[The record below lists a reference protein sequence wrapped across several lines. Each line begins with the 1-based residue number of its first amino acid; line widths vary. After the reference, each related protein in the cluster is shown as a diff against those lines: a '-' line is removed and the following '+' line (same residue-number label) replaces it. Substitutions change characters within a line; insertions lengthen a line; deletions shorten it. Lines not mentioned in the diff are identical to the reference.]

1 MVPILLWLFTGII
14 LNRRGH
20 GLVYISRGIL
30 DNYEMQCQWRARTWQ
45 DHNPGKMYVM
55 YLCTYAVACTLVP
68 VYASS
73 NPCLSS
79 FQRALKYGHA
89 YYRCSCSCNVLL
101 PSCLNVLLT
110 ARPCAQIR
118 PLMVTWAPKYTC
130 TGSHGRPNM
139 PLSAPLLSLVQ
150 SPAQGI
156 AKSCQ
161 VPIAWGDLTQE

>member
-1 MVPILLWLFTGII
+1 MAWCIYPGEF
-14 LNRRGH
+14 RK
-20 GLVYISRGIL
+20 
-30 DNYEMQCQWRARTWQ
+30 WRARIWQ
-45 DHNPGKMYVM
+45 DHNSGKMYVM
-55 YLCTYAVACTLVP
+55 YLCTYAVACILVP

-89 YYRCSCSCNVLL
+89 YNQCSCSCNVLL

-130 TGSHGRPNM
+130 RGSHGRPNIS
-139 PLSAPLLSLVQ
+139 LSVPLLSLVQ
-150 SPAQGI
+150 SPAQLRVLQTLVRSQLHGVTSHQRNVL
-156 AKSCQ
+156 KEGFL
-161 VPIAWGDLTQE
+161 W